1 MDKRLKNIISRL
13 EIFETEIKD
22 NDIRL
27 KKLQYA
33 WEIGRDACQ
42 YKKETGTPINEIGR
56 ECGIMESTMQRFVR
70 FYRFYPK
77 GYKESIGG
85 KPLMWGHYMAVMYLR
100 THKEREWYLKEAA
113 ASGWSTH
120 EMRRRVRNNFYESAT
135 DAAASGGGKEAQVL
149 CSRDQQLYTYSAKVL
164 KVVDGDTLNVE
175 VDVGF
180 SMRYETKIRLRG
192 IDCPERGTKKGEAA
206 KKFVEDELLGKTL
219 SHYDTTALS
228 SASDSSGLEVQCPSA
243 LVSQCQG
250 IVIRSYKSEKYGR
263 FLADVWYLN
272 GETDP
277 EVILKKGKMLNQV
290 LLDKSYAQ
298 KVE

>member
-70 FYRFYPK
+70 FYQFYPK
-77 GYKESIGG
+77 GYKESISG
-85 KPLMWGHYMAVMYLR
+85 KPLMWGHYMAVMYVR
-100 THKEREWYLKEAA
+100 DQKERDWYLKEAA
-113 ASGWSTH
+113 LNEWSTH
-120 EMRRRVRNNFYESAT
+120 EIRRRVRNNFYESA
-135 DAAASGGGKEAQVL
+135 AEASQASSSVNGQTLSAVE
-149 CSRDQQLYTYSAKVL
+149 QQLYTYAAKVL

-180 SMRYETKIRLRG
+180 SMRYETKLRLRG
-192 IDCPERGTKKGEAA
+192 INCAERGTKKGEAA

-219 SHYDTTALS
+219 SHYDTESLS

-243 LVSQCQG
+243 LVSQCPG

-263 FLADVWYLN
+263 FLADVWYLK
-272 GETDP
+272 GETNS
-277 EVILKKGKMLNQV
+277 EAILKNGKLLNQV
-290 LLDKSYAQ
+290 LLDKGYAQ